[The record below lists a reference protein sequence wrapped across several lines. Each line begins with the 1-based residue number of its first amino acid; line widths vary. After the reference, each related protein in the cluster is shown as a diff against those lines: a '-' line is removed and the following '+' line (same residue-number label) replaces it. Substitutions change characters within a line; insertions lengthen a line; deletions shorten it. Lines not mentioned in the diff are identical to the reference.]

1 MITLNNRLHSMNLFL
16 LAQYVT
22 VTMVVT
28 ITIDLFTLK
37 PVVEQKGVISTQV
50 TNVTLNDQ

>member
-1 MITLNNRLHSMNLFL
+1 MNLFL